1 VYVCRHCVK
10 WCNGTVADKIKI
22 TGGALSNLE
31 VTYKGYKLR
40 PSIEF
45 DQGRYV
51 PRLTIIDTDGI
62 ERVYEVPGTAAS
74 TDDAFQAAIEYGMK
88 EVDRLG

>member
-1 VYVCRHCVK
+1 VQTLREMVQWDSCGQNKNNR
-10 WCNGTVADKIKI
+10 W
-22 TGGALSNLE
+22 ALSNLE

-51 PRLTIIDTDGI
+51 PRLSIIDTDGI